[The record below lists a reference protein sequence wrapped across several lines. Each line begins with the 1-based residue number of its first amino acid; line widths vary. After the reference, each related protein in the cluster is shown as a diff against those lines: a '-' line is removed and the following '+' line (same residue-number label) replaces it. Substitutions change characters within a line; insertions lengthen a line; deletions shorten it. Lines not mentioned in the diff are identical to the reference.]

1 MQIQI
6 LVSGLPGEGTA
17 YRTGEGIVF
26 HIPDI
31 AQKTGEVREYLAAF
45 GLSMEL

>member
-6 LVSGLPGEGTA
+6 LISDLPVEGTA
-17 YRTGEGIVF
+17 YRTGEGVII

-45 GLSMEL
+45 GLAMEL

>member
-6 LVSGLPGEGTA
+6 LVSGLPVKGTA
-17 YRTGEGIVF
+17 YQTREDIVI

-31 AQKTGEVREYLAAF
+31 AQKTGEVQDYLAAL
-45 GLSMEL
+45 GLAIEL